1 MINREK
7 LILPVPEGEYHF
19 SNNDVSV
26 PEPTIVN
33 PIIVDNRRRS
43 PPFNW
48 SGNLFQRWI
57 PISGD
62 FKIGNNFEGNNFC
75 GNNPTGRAFYANP
88 CGYWHNVNDQFF
100 GGEVFENNSLQP
112 WNSGNTDFKGNLFPV
127 KNGNTSPPQN
137 RVVFGYARIGEEYR
151 GR

>member
-1 MINREK
+1 MINNKK
-7 LILPVPEGEYHF
+7 LILPVPEETLKF
-19 SNNDVSV
+19 SPNDVEV
-26 PEPTIVN
+26 YPPTVVK
-33 PIIVDNRRRS
+33 PIIIDNRRHS

-48 SGNLFQRWI
+48 SGDLFQRWI

-62 FKIGNNFEGNNFC
+62 FEIGNNFDGNNFC

-88 CGYWHNVNDQFF
+88 CGYWENVNDQFF
-100 GGEVFENNSLQP
+100 GGEVFKNTSMQP
-112 WNSGNTDFKGNLFPV
+112 WNSGNINLNGNLYPV

-137 RVVFGYARIGEEYR
+137 RIVFGYARIGEEYR